1 LSELLRSTGSA
12 VAWLRQ
18 SLEGL
23 EVDPERMRANLD
35 ATGGRLMAE
44 RVAAALAGS
53 LGGAEAH
60 RVVAEAALSEDFR
73 AAVADLLTEEEAE
86 ELLDP
91 TGYLGSAGT
100 FVDRALD
107 DHDREG

>member
-1 LSELLRSTGSA
+1 MYKRQA
-12 VAWLRQ
+12 VAWLRE

-35 ATGGRLMAE
+35 LSGGRLMAE
-44 RVAAALAGS
+44 RVAAALGR
-53 LGGAEAH
+53 LDAH
-60 RVVAEAALSEDFR
+60 QVVAEAAQEDDFR
-73 AAVADLLTEEEAE
+73 AAVAKLLGEAKAE

-100 FVDRALD
+100 FVDRALE